1 MLAAMKK
8 KRNWNRFSLASKKMW
23 DKEGGDARMP
33 QVFLLDQFA
42 DGLNYAKL
50 LDSGTLDNPVYTEVY
65 TGRKKHQRN
74 GVIAHRKCLLR
85 KSFSYTSDSFAWL
98 VGLCRAMDSYQYL
111 ANVNFLGC

>member
-42 DGLNYAKL
+42 DGLNYAKYACDTHSIL
-50 LDSGTLDNPVYTEVY
+50 NGYIVRV
-65 TGRKKHQRN
+65 RKKKMAFILNIKKWNMSR
-74 GVIAHRKCLLR
+74 
-85 KSFSYTSDSFAWL
+85 DE
-98 VGLCRAMDSYQYL
+98 D
-111 ANVNFLGC
+111 